1 MTLTVEPRG
10 PISEGQIA
18 AVEADLGV
26 RLPEPYRSWLRETNG
41 GELAEELEVPCTN
54 GNGLLSDLDGVERL
68 PIIRDLAR
76 NKVVPDDYVV
86 VTLGHGGSLA
96 IKVTGDDAG
105 SVWWVDFDLA
115 DYLGVEGPSQE
126 VMRRVADDWDGFLAS
141 AP

>member
-1 MTLTVEPRG
+1 MTVTVEPRG
-10 PISEGQIA
+10 PVSEEQIA

-41 GELAEELEVPCTN
+41 GELAEELEVSGTD

-68 PIIRDLAR
+68 PVIQDLAR

-96 IKVTGDDAG
+96 LKIKGEDAG
-105 SVWWVDFDLA
+105 SVWWADFDLA
-115 DYLGVEGPSQE
+115 DELGVDGPSQE
-126 VMRRVADDWDGFLAS
+126 TMRRLADGWDGFLEVG
-141 AP
+141 